1 MIIYMLNGVYM
12 VSHANIIEARE
23 RIASVIHRTS
33 VLPSRTFSEMS
44 GNEIFLKPENLQKTG
59 SFKLRGAYN
68 RISTLTQEEKSK
80 GVIASSAGNHAQGVA
95 YSAAAHGVKATIVMP
110 QRAPVAKV
118 MATQSYGARV
128 VLHGAVYDEAYR
140 KAREIQDAEGFTFLH
155 PFNDPM
161 VIAGQG
167 TIAMEMLEDLPEL
180 DAIVIPIGG
189 GGLVAGM
196 AIAAKAIK
204 PSIRIIGV
212 EVERFDA
219 MRQSVMDGDII
230 TVKSGSTIADGIAVK
245 KPGDLTFD
253 IIRRYVDDIVT
264 VNEEETAE
272 AILLLLERAKW
283 LVEGAGAV
291 SVAAAVERKLGMSG
305 KKVGLVLSGG
315 NIDINVLSTI
325 IEKGLIQ
332 AGRKLRIQT
341 ILQDKPGQLAQVM
354 DVLAGLGANIR
365 SIHHDRYGEEVE
377 LGYVQVAMDTETRNR
392 DHAEDVM
399 KALKQQGF
407 IVKEA

>member
-1 MIIYMLNGVYM
+1 M
-12 VSHANIIEARE
+12 VSHADVLEARE

-33 VLPSRTFSEMS
+33 ILPSRTFSEMS
-44 GNEIFLKPENLQKTG
+44 GNDIFLKPENLQKTG
-59 SFKLRGAYN
+59 SFKLRGAFN
-68 RISTLTQEEKSK
+68 RIATLTQEEKAK

-95 YSAAAHGVKATIVMP
+95 YSAALHGVPATIVMP

-118 MATQSYGARV
+118 MATQAYGARV
-128 VLHGAVYDEAYR
+128 VLHGVVYDDAYR
-140 KAREIQDAEGFTFLH
+140 KARELQEAEGFTFLH

-167 TIAMEMLEDLPEL
+167 TIALEMLEDLPEL
-180 DAIVIPIGG
+180 DALVIPIGG
-189 GGLVAGM
+189 GGLAAGM
-196 AIAAKAIK
+196 AVAAKALK

-219 MRQSVMDGDII
+219 MRQSVLDGDLV
-230 TVKSGSTIADGIAVK
+230 TVKAGSTIADGIAVK
-245 KPGDLTFD
+245 KPGDLTYSL
-253 IIRRYVDDIVT
+253 IRRYVDDIVT

-291 SVAAAVERKLGMSG
+291 SVAAAVERKLGLSG

-325 IEKGLIQ
+325 IEKGLVQ
-332 AGRKLRIQT
+332 AGRKLRIKT

-354 DVLAGLGANIR
+354 DVFAGLGSSIR
-365 SIHHDRYGEEVE
+365 SIHHDRYAEEVE
-377 LGYVQVAMDTETRNR
+377 LGYVQVEMESETRNR
-392 DHAEDVM
+392 DHAEDVL
-399 KALKQQGF
+399 KALKQHGF
-407 IVKEA
+407 IVKEG

>member
-1 MIIYMLNGVYM
+1 M
-12 VSHANIIEARE
+12 VSHADVIEARE
-23 RIASVIHRTS
+23 RIASVIHRTA

-44 GNEIFLKPENLQKTG
+44 GNDIFLKPENLQKTG

-68 RISTLTQEEKSK
+68 RIATLTQEEKAK

-95 YSAAAHGVKATIVMP
+95 FSAAAHGVRATIVMP
-110 QRAPVAKV
+110 RRAPVAKV
-118 MATQSYGARV
+118 MATQAYGAEV
-128 VLHGAVYDEAYR
+128 VLHGVVYDDAYR
-140 KAREIQDAEGFTFLH
+140 KARELQEAQGFTFLH

-167 TIAMEMLEDLPEL
+167 TIALEMLEDLPEL
-180 DAIVIPIGG
+180 DALVIPIGG
-189 GGLVAGM
+189 GGLAAGM
-196 AIAAKAIK
+196 AVAAKAVK

-219 MRQSVMDGDII
+219 MRQSVLDGDII
-230 TVKSGSTIADGIAVK
+230 TVRSGSTIADGIAVK
-245 KPGDLTFD
+245 KPGDLTYGL
-253 IIRRYVDDIVT
+253 IRQYVDDIVT

-291 SVAAAVERKLGMSG
+291 SVAAAVKRKLGMSG
-305 KKVGLVLSGG
+305 RKVGLVLSGG
-315 NIDINVLSTI
+315 NIDINVLSII

-332 AGRKLRIQT
+332 AGRKLRIKT

-354 DVLAGLGANIR
+354 EVLAERGSNIR
-365 SIHHDRYGEEVE
+365 TIHHDRYAEEVE
-377 LGYVQVAMDTETRNR
+377 LGCVQVELESETRNR
-392 DHAEDVM
+392 DHAEDVL

-407 IVKEA
+407 IVKEG

>member
-1 MIIYMLNGVYM
+1 M
-12 VSHANIIEARE
+12 VSHGDVLDARV
-23 RIASVIHRTS
+23 RIAPVIHRTG

-44 GNEIFLKPENLQKTG
+44 GNDIFLKPENLQKTG

-68 RISTLTQEEKSK
+68 RIATLTQEEKAR

-95 YSAAAHGVKATIVMP
+95 FSAAAHGVPATIVMP

-118 MATQSYGARV
+118 MATQAYGAQV
-128 VLHGAVYDEAYR
+128 VLHGVVYDDAYR
-140 KAREIQDAEGFTFLH
+140 KACELQEAGGCTFLH

-167 TIAMEMLEDLPEL
+167 TIALEMLEDLPEL
-180 DAIVIPIGG
+180 DALVIPIGG

-219 MRQSVMDGDII
+219 MRQSVLDGDLI
-230 TVKSGSTIADGIAVK
+230 TVKSGMTIADGIAVK
-245 KPGDLTFD
+245 KPGDLTYS
-253 IIRRYVDDIVT
+253 IIQHYVDDIVT

-291 SVAAAVERKLGMSG
+291 SVAAAVERRLGMSG
-305 KKVGLVLSGG
+305 KRVGLVLSGG

-332 AGRKLRIQT
+332 AGRKLRLKT
-341 ILQDKPGQLAQVM
+341 VLQDKPGQLAQVM
-354 DVLAGLGANIR
+354 EVLAGLGANIR
-365 SIHHDRYGEEVE
+365 SIHHDRYTEEVE
-377 LGYVQVAMDTETRNR
+377 LGYVQVAMEAETRNR
-392 DHAEDVM
+392 EHAEDVL

-407 IVKEA
+407 TAREA